1 MSKMDDIRHGDHV
14 KVVKDGKEFFGV
26 LMPSA
31 TTYVVIK
38 LYSGYNVGFAPEG
51 LTISLV
57 EKGTPVTA
65 KRQPRPMRPELPRLS
80 IISTGGTIASK
91 IDYRTGAVTSQ
102 FDADDI
108 IDAIPGLAEIA
119 DIEGMVLYNILSENM
134 LPELWSELALCVY
147 NKVRAGAYGVLVTH
161 GTDTLGYS
169 AAALSFMLQVPVPV
183 MLVGSQRSADRPSS
197 DNVVNATCAAVAA
210 TSDLAGVFTVM
221 HEDAS
226 DDTCLVHLGT
236 RTKKMHTSRRDAFRS
251 VNAEPVARVKYQER
265 SLQFLTDRIGRGG
278 CELSVRPKIEPK
290 CALIKFFPG
299 ASPDIMNFYLTQGY
313 KGLVIEG
320 TGLGHVTSEWVPY
333 VKETTEAIPVVMT
346 SQCVYGTVCD
356 RVYDTGRDLLKAGI
370 IEGDDMLSETAL
382 VKLMWVLGQTSDR
395 EEIRQLMKTNI
406 AGEITVDESRT
417 WRAFEELP

>member
-1 MSKMDDIRHGDHV
+1 MSKMDYIRHGDRV

-38 LYSGYNVGFAPEG
+38 LDSGYNVGFAPEG
-51 LTISLV
+51 LEISLV
-57 EKGTPVTA
+57 EKGAPVTV
-65 KRQPRPMRPELPRLS
+65 KRLPRPVHPELPRLS

-102 FDADDI
+102 FDAEDI

-134 LPELWSELALCVY
+134 QPELWSKLAVCVY
-147 NKVRAGAYGVLVTH
+147 NKVREGAYGVLVTH

-251 VNAEPVARVKYQER
+251 VNAEPVARVNYQER
-265 SLQFLTDRIGRGG
+265 SLRFLTDRIGRG
-278 CELSVRPKIEPK
+278 EL
-290 CALIKFFPG
+290 
-299 ASPDIMNFYLTQGY
+299 
-313 KGLVIEG
+313 
-320 TGLGHVTSEWVPY
+320 
-333 VKETTEAIPVVMT
+333 
-346 SQCVYGTVCD
+346 
-356 RVYDTGRDLLKAGI
+356 
-370 IEGDDMLSETAL
+370 
-382 VKLMWVLGQTSDR
+382 
-395 EEIRQLMKTNI
+395 
-406 AGEITVDESRT
+406 
-417 WRAFEELP
+417 

>member
-1 MSKMDDIRHGDHV
+1 MAKTDDIRHGDHV

-31 TTYVVIK
+31 TAYVVIK
-38 LYSGYNVGFAPEG
+38 LDSGYNVGFSSDD
-51 LTISLV
+51 LKISLI
-57 EKGTPVTA
+57 EKGASVAA
-65 KRQPRPMRPELPRLS
+65 KRQSRPIRPELPRLS

-102 FDADDI
+102 FDAEDI
-108 IDAIPGLAEIA
+108 IDAIPDLAEIA
-119 DIEGMVLYNILSENM
+119 NIEGVMLYNILSENM
-134 LPELWSELALCVY
+134 LPELWSELAVCVY
-147 NKVRAGAYGVLVTH
+147 NKIREGAYGVLVTH

-197 DNVVNATCAAVAA
+197 DNVVNATSAAIAAV
-210 TSDLAGVFTVM
+210 SDLAGVFIVM

-226 DDTCLVHLGT
+226 DDSCLVHVGT

-278 CELSVRPKIEPK
+278 CELSIRPKIEPK
-290 CALIKFFPG
+290 CAVIKFFPG
-299 ASPDIMNFYLTQGY
+299 ANPNILDYYLAHGY

-320 TGLGHVTSEWVPY
+320 TGLGHVTSEWIPY
-333 VKETTEAIPVVMT
+333 LKETVEAIPVVMT

-395 EEIRQLMKTNI
+395 EEIRKLMKTNI

-417 WRAFEELP
+417 WRTFEELP

>member
-1 MSKMDDIRHGDHV
+1 MAKTDDIRHGDHV
-14 KVVKDGKEFFGV
+14 KVVKDGKAFFGV
-26 LMPSA
+26 LMPSP

-38 LYSGYNVGFAPEG
+38 LDSGYNVGFASDSLE
-51 LTISLV
+51 ISLI
-57 EKGTPVTA
+57 EKGAPAMV
-65 KRQPRPMRPELPRLS
+65 KRQPRPMRPELPLLS

-102 FDADDI
+102 FDAEDI
-108 IDAIPGLAEIA
+108 IDAIPDLAEIA
-119 DIEGMVLYNILSENM
+119 NIEGVMLYNILSENM
-134 LPELWSELALCVY
+134 SPELWSELAVCVY
-147 NKVRAGAYGVLVTH
+147 NKVREGAYGVLVTH

-197 DNVVNATCAAVAA
+197 DNVVNATCAAIAA

-221 HEDAS
+221 HEDMS
-226 DDTCLVHLGT
+226 DDTCLVHAGT

-251 VNAEPVARVKYQER
+251 INADPVARVFYQER
-265 SLQFLTDRIGRGG
+265 SLQFLSNRIGRGG

-290 CALIKFFPG
+290 CAIIKFFPG
-299 ASPDIMNFYLTQGY
+299 ANPAIMDYYLKQGY

-320 TGLGHVTSEWVPY
+320 TGLGHVTSEWIAY
-333 VKETTEAIPVVMT
+333 VKATAEVIPVVMT

-356 RVYDTGRDLLKAGI
+356 RVYDTGRDLLRAGI

-382 VKLMWVLGQTSDR
+382 VKLMWVLGQTADR
-395 EEIRQLMKTNI
+395 EEIRTLMKTNI
-406 AGEITVDESRT
+406 AGEITVDKSRT
-417 WRAFEELP
+417 WRTFEELP

>member
-1 MSKMDDIRHGDHV
+1 MSKMDDIRHGDRV

-31 TTYVVIK
+31 TAYVVIK
-38 LYSGYNVGFAPEG
+38 LDSGYNVGFAPEG
-51 LTISLV
+51 LKISLV
-57 EKGTPVTA
+57 EKGAPVTA
-65 KRQPRPMRPELPRLS
+65 KRLPRPVRPELPRLS

-102 FDADDI
+102 FDAEDI

-134 LPELWSELALCVY
+134 QPELWSELAVCVY

-251 VNAEPVARVKYQER
+251 VNAEPVARVNYQER
-265 SLQFLTDRIGRGG
+265 SLRFLTDRIGRGSY
-278 CELSVRPKIEPK
+278 ELSVRPKIEPK

-299 ASPDIMNFYLTQGY
+299 ANPNIMNFYLEQGY

-320 TGLGHVTSEWVPY
+320 TGLGHVMSEWVPY
-333 VKETTEAIPVVMT
+333 VKEATEAIPVVMT

-395 EEIRQLMKTNI
+395 EEIGQRMKTNI

-417 WRAFEELP
+417 WRTFEELP

>member
-1 MSKMDDIRHGDHV
+1 MDKMDDIQHGDYV

-38 LYSGYNVGFAPEG
+38 LGSGYNVGFSSDG
-51 LTISLV
+51 LDVSLV
-57 EKGTPVTA
+57 EKRAPITA
-65 KRQPRPMRPELPRLS
+65 KRLPRPMRPELPRLS

-102 FDADDI
+102 FDAEDI
-108 IDAIPGLAEIA
+108 IDAIPSLAEIA
-119 DIEGMVLYNILSENM
+119 NIEGVMLYNILSENM

-147 NKVRAGAYGVLVTH
+147 DQVRAGAYGVLVTH

-169 AAALSFMLQVPVPV
+169 AAALAFMLQVPVPV

-210 TSDLAGVFTVM
+210 TSDLSGVFTVM

-251 VNAEPVARVKYQER
+251 VNAEPVARIKYQER
-265 SLQFLTDRIGRGG
+265 SLQFLTNRIGRGG

-299 ASPDIMNFYLTQGY
+299 ANPNIMNFYLTQEY

-333 VKETTEAIPVVMT
+333 VKEITDAIPVVMT

-370 IEGDDMLSETAL
+370 IEGGDMLSETAL

>member
-1 MSKMDDIRHGDHV
+1 MSKMDDIRHGDRV

-31 TTYVVIK
+31 TAYVVIK
-38 LYSGYNVGFAPEG
+38 LDSGYNVGFAPEG
-51 LTISLV
+51 LKISLV
-57 EKGTPVTA
+57 EKGAPVTA
-65 KRQPRPMRPELPRLS
+65 KRLPRPVRPELPRLS

-102 FDADDI
+102 FDAEDI

-134 LPELWSELALCVY
+134 QPELWSELAVCVY

-251 VNAEPVARVKYQER
+251 VNAEPVARVNYQER
-265 SLQFLTDRIGRGG
+265 SLRFLTDRIGRGNY
-278 CELSVRPKIEPK
+278 ELSVRPKIEPK

-299 ASPDIMNFYLTQGY
+299 ANPNIMNFYLTQGY

-333 VKETTEAIPVVMT
+333 VKDTTEAIPVVMT

-395 EEIRQLMKTNI
+395 EEIGQLMKTNI

-417 WRAFEELP
+417 WRTFEELP

>member
-1 MSKMDDIRHGDHV
+1 MSKMDDIRHGDRV

-31 TTYVVIK
+31 TAYVVIK
-38 LYSGYNVGFAPEG
+38 LDSGYNVGFAPEG
-51 LTISLV
+51 LKISLV
-57 EKGTPVTA
+57 EKGAPVTA
-65 KRQPRPMRPELPRLS
+65 KRLPRPVRPELPRLS

-102 FDADDI
+102 FDAEDI

-134 LPELWSELALCVY
+134 QPELWSELAVCVY

-265 SLQFLTDRIGRGG
+265 SLQFLTERIGRGG
-278 CELSVRPKIEPK
+278 CKLSVRPKIEPK

-299 ASPDIMNFYLTQGY
+299 ANPNIMNFYLEQGY

-320 TGLGHVTSEWVPY
+320 TGLGHVMSEWVPY
-333 VKETTEAIPVVMT
+333 VKEATEAIPVVMT

-395 EEIRQLMKTNI
+395 EEIGQLMKTNI

-417 WRAFEELP
+417 WLTFEELP

>member
-1 MSKMDDIRHGDHV
+1 MDDVLHGDHV

-38 LYSGYNVGFAPEG
+38 LDSGYNVGFAPEG
-51 LTISLV
+51 LKISLI
-57 EKGTPVTA
+57 EKRAPVTV
-65 KRQPRPMRPELPRLS
+65 KRLSRSIRPDLPRLS
-80 IISTGGTIASK
+80 IVSTGGTIASK

-102 FDADDI
+102 FDAEDI
-108 IDAIPGLAEIA
+108 IDAIPDLAEIA
-119 DIEGMVLYNILSENM
+119 NIEGVMLYNILSENM
-134 LPELWSELALCVY
+134 QPELWSELALCVY
-147 NKVRAGAYGVLVTH
+147 DKVRSGADGVLVTH

-197 DNVVNATCAAVAA
+197 DNVVNATCAAIAA

-226 DDTCLVHLGT
+226 DDTCLVHVGT
-236 RTKKMHTSRRDAFRS
+236 RTKKMHTSRRDAFQS
-251 VNAEPVARVKYQER
+251 VNAEPVARVTYQER
-265 SLQFLTDRIGRGG
+265 SLQFLTYRIVRGG

-290 CALIKFFPG
+290 CALVKFFPG
-299 ASPDIMNFYLTQGY
+299 ADPSILNYYLKQGF

-320 TGLGHVTSEWVPY
+320 TGLGHVTSEWIPY
-333 VKETTEAIPVVMT
+333 IKEIAEAMPVVMT

-395 EEIRQLMKTNI
+395 EEIRKLIKTNI

>member
-1 MSKMDDIRHGDHV
+1 
-14 KVVKDGKEFFGV
+14 VVKDGKEFFGV

-38 LYSGYNVGFAPEG
+38 LDSGYNVGFAPDG
-51 LTISLV
+51 LDISLV
-57 EKGTPVTA
+57 EKRAPFTA
-65 KRQPRPMRPELPRLS
+65 KRVPRPMRPDLPLLS

-102 FDADDI
+102 FDAEDI
-108 IDAIPGLAEIA
+108 IDAIPSLAEIA
-119 DIEGMVLYNILSENM
+119 NIEGVMLYNILSENM
-134 LPELWSELALCVY
+134 KPELWSELALCVY

-210 TSDLAGVFTVM
+210 TSDLSGVFTVM

-236 RTKKMHTSRRDAFRS
+236 RTKKMHTSQRDAFRS
-251 VNAEPVARVKYQER
+251 VNAEPLARIKYHER

-278 CELSVRPKIEPK
+278 CELSVRPKIEKK

-299 ASPDIMNFYLTQGY
+299 ANPDIMNFYLTQEY

-333 VKETTEAIPVVMT
+333 MKEITEAIPVVMT

-370 IEGDDMLSETAL
+370 IEGGDMLGETAL